1 MFSFAATAVSTTQN
15 VLLLYSTVGRREG
28 CCLSTIQLL
37 GRGTNHHC
45 FCRVSVWCVPML
57 FCGCRALLRIALF
70 CWLVVV
76 VDRAHAAAAATP
88 IQSHVHN
95 TTIIKNRE
103 LLRYVG
109 IIVSNSST
117 VGVVV

>member
-45 FCRVSVWCVPML
+45 FCRVSVWCVPI
-57 FCGCRALLRIALF
+57 CYS
-70 CWLVVV
+70 
-76 VDRAHAAAAATP
+76 AAAARCYVLPCFVGWLLLSIARMQQQLP
-88 IQSHVHN
+88 HQFN
-95 TTIIKNRE
+95 LMFII
-103 LLRYVG
+103 LL
-109 IIVSNSST
+109 
-117 VGVVV
+117 